1 MPTPFLHLTYAQE
14 LLSHKH
20 MDEQLSGQLQPATGA
35 FLLGNTA
42 ADIQTLTHASRT
54 STHFYSIR
62 YAQPTWGWE
71 NMLVEY
77 PELANPHHLDT
88 QKAAFI
94 SGYLV
99 HLFWDEVWTREIF
112 TPFFMDAS
120 WWTDRLTYVI
130 YHNALRVIHDRCA
143 HVELRKHENTLKQLA
158 ETQPDNW
165 LPFASDS
172 VLNQWRNWLVEQLQH
187 GGKSHTIRVFSE
199 RMGIAP
205 AQFSDIIDK
214 LDGNNFDE
222 IPGLATAL
230 DSTYEKSL
238 AGSLNLLAQYWQLYR
253 ESQSSVA
260 NREQSANVWY

>member
-14 LLSHKH
+14 LLSHRH
-20 MDEQLSGQLQPATGA
+20 MVDQLSGQLQLATGA

-62 YAQPTWGWE
+62 HPQPTWGWE

-77 PELANPHHLDT
+77 PELANPYHLEV

-99 HLFWDEVWTREIF
+99 HLFWDEMWTREIF
-112 TPFFMDAS
+112 TPYFMDAS
-120 WWTDRLTYVI
+120 WWTDRLTYII

-143 HVELRKHENTLKQLA
+143 HTELRKRGETLNQLA
-158 ETQPDNW
+158 ETQPANW

-172 VLNQWRNWLVEQLQH
+172 VLSQWRDWLVEQLQD
-187 GGKSHTIRVFSE
+187 GGKSHTVRVFSE
-199 RMGIAP
+199 RMGITT
-205 AQFSDIIDK
+205 AQFREVIDK
-214 LDGNNFDE
+214 LEKSEFDE
-222 IPGLATAL
+222 IPGLASAL
-230 DSTYEKSL
+230 DSTYDQSL
-238 AGSLNLLAQYWQLYR
+238 AGSLKLLAQYWQLNH
-253 ESQSSVA
+253 ETQSPVA
-260 NREQSANVWY
+260 NREQSANVW